1 MKDLFQAVMKFQAEC
16 PKISKDSNNPFF
28 SDAKRKVNY
37 ASLPHILG
45 IIQPILNKHG
55 LVLMQ
60 PVVNDVV
67 ITKLIHVESGDVLES
82 IYEITC
88 KDKTNPQQIGS
99 AVSYARRYSI
109 TSILNL
115 NIDDES
121 DDDGN
126 SANNNIIKSQTPQKE
141 ELTPKHPMW
150 TKAVKFLQEGG
161 LFADVEMKYIVS
173 EANKKLLFTTK

>member
-109 TSILNL
+109 SSMLNL
-115 NIDDES
+115 NIDD

-126 SANNNIIKSQTPQKE
+126 SANGNNTTPQKE

-161 LFADVEMKYIVS
+161 LLADVEMKYIVS